1 MRILVTG
8 RSGQLATA
16 LVEQAA
22 TRPVIDLLALG
33 RPAIDLGRP
42 GETEAAIISAR
53 PDLVV
58 NAAAYTAVDGAEGE
72 PDRAFSINRDGAAAA
87 ALAAA
92 RLGVPLIHLS
102 TDYVFD
108 GKKPQAEA
116 YIEADATNPL
126 SVYGRSKRAG
136 EEAVLDAHPTSLILR
151 TSWVFSPFGTNFLK
165 TMLRL
170 GGERESLRVVS
181 DQIGNPTSA
190 IDLADIILQ
199 IAPELAASTPAGGIF
214 HLTNSGSTSWHG
226 FAAAIFEASASRG
239 GPRPRL
245 EAITTADYPTPAR
258 RPANSR
264 LDTSAFNRRFGL
276 APRPWQLALGEVVA
290 RVLHA

>member
-16 LVEQAA
+16 LLECAKA
-22 TRPVIDLLALG
+22 RPDVDLFALG
-33 RPAIDLGRP
+33 RPTIDLERP
-42 GETEAAIISAR
+42 VETEAAIMAAR

-58 NAAAYTAVDGAEGE
+58 NAAAYTAVDRAESE
-72 PDRAFSINRDGAAAA
+72 PDRAFAINRDGAVAV

-108 GKKPQAEA
+108 GTKPQAEA

-126 SVYGRSKRAG
+126 SVYGRSKHAG
-136 EEAVLDAHPTSLILR
+136 EEVVLAAYPPSLILR
-151 TSWVFSPFGTNFLK
+151 TSWVFSPYGTNFLK

-170 GGERESLRVVS
+170 GVERESLRVVS

-245 EAITTADYPTPAR
+245 EAVTTADYPTPAR

-264 LDTSAFNRRFGL
+264 LDTSAFNRRFGI
-276 APRPWQLALGEVVA
+276 APRAWQQALGEVVA